1 MSSLEHLYLLYL
13 FLAYSAVWV
22 VMFGFLY
29 RMSKKAR
36 DLEREVLLLHAFWD
50 EKGSPRETP
59 VPGDGG
65 IPGPTV

>member
-1 MSSLEHLYLLYL
+1 MSSLEHLYLMYL

-29 RMSKKAR
+29 RMSRKAR
-36 DLEREVLLLHAFWD
+36 ELEREVLLLQAFWD
-50 EKGSPRETP
+50 VQEQPRTTP